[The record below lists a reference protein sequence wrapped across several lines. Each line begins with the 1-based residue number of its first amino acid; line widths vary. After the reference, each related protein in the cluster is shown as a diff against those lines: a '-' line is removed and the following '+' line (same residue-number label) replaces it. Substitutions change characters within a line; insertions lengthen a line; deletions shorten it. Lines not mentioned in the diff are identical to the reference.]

1 MIPPL
6 IKAEEYVIPS
16 GNRIKKFVYE
26 DGTIHYHFNSRSF
39 VTMITESEYN
49 ALLPLG
55 KKVEE

>member
-1 MIPPL
+1 MIYPL

-16 GNRIKKFVYE
+16 GNRIKKFVYD
-26 DGTIHYHFNSRSF
+26 DGSFHYHLSCRQF